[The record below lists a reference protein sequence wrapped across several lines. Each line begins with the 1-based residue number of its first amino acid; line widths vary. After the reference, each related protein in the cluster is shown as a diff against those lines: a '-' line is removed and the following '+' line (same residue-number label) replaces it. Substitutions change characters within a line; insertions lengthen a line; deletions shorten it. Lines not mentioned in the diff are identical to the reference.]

1 MSFVSFAVS
10 LISIFGFRRYKQQ
23 YRARYSRDVFRA
35 SAFVPSRSP
44 EEAAQSSSLGGEDYV
59 HIIIDLFTLSF
70 VCASNYLS
78 LKQVSLVASAE
89 SEGVQIADSVE
100 CAVMC
105 LFMIYTSWPELK
117 ARLRSLLDCRTPPKS
132 WCWECPTISL
142 RRSARCCGASA

>member
-1 MSFVSFAVS
+1 MNVELVSGDVQKISDYLSFVSFAVS

-23 YRARYSRDVFRA
+23 YRARYSRDVFKA
-35 SAFVPSRSP
+35 SALVSLHLP

-78 LKQVSLVASAE
+78 LKQVSLVTSPE

-105 LFMIYTSWPELK
+105 LFMIYTSWPDLK
-117 ARLRSLLDCRTPPKS
+117 VGLRLQTHS
-132 WCWECPTISL
+132 
-142 RRSARCCGASA
+142 